1 MNDIERLL
9 SYAEDSERSAASF
22 RKEAQ
27 KLCKHENV
35 TTTRSRINDEY
46 DAFGYYETRYV
57 CNTCGLRWHDE
68 ATVG

>member
-1 MNDIERLL
+1 MNHVERLL
-9 SYAEDSERSAASF
+9 SLAAEAERSAKAS

-27 KLCKHENV
+27 ELCKHENV

-68 ATVG
+68 AEVG